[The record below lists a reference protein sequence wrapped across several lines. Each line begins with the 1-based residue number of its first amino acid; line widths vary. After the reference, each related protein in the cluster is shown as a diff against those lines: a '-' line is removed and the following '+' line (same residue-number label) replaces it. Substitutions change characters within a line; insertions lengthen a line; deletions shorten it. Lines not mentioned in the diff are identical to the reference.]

1 MRSAFEGLLSRYGQ
15 SVTLICAATGESKA
29 LRAFVQLLPR
39 REEHLPLAASPLGAV
54 SRERWLYLGG
64 GGQPL
69 APGDRV
75 DTGELALVV
84 QEAGTVFW
92 RDEALYQRAILRR
105 RREAAE

>member
-1 MRSAFEGLLSRYGQ
+1 MP
-15 SVTLICAATGESKA
+15 GESTSPSASIPSIIASLCKT
-29 LRAFVQLLPR
+29 VN
-39 REEHLPLAASPLGAV
+39 EEFTRLCPCRVISTWQLPLAASPLGAV

-69 APGDRV
+69 TPGDRV